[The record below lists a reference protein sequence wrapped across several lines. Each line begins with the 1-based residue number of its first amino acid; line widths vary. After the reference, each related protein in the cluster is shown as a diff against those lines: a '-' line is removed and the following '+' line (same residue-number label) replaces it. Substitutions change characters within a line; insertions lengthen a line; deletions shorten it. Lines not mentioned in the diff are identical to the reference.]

1 MVNDVTVSFGV
12 LNKKRNDV
20 TVTIYEYQKKNN
32 EEPFLLIF
40 SRKNEKL

>member
-20 TVTIYEYQKKNN
+20 TVTIYEYQKK
-32 EEPFLLIF
+32 
-40 SRKNEKL
+40 